1 MPNGPLKVFISFTAE
16 DLAEHADVVVDQLRR
31 MEWIAIDHRDW
42 APSGERSVRACK
54 EKVAECSVLVLL
66 VAHRYGWIPPS
77 QKGGD
82 DRTSITWM
90 EYQWARDMKIPIV
103 PFVAESEDGWP
114 EGMLER
120 LGHPEIE
127 ASLKAFKAELRD
139 HIVAFFEHEPH
150 SVLAKLESGL
160 REAGEKIAREGK
172 TPAAQRSDIVPV
184 NLPYLCDRSQQ
195 SRLLRQRLQ
204 LHLASGSIRPLLF
217 VVHGNADEAHV
228 AFVQRVEGS
237 VLPDLLAN
245 TGSRRDS
252 LFVYLPQVEVA
263 GTSSLASD
271 LRLEMSGKV
280 PQLDS
285 GSDAQLLASMRGLR
299 LRSIVVVLQLSASEC
314 RRAPAKVLDAV
325 RDYWTLFPDLPHD
338 LMLGCMLCIKYDQE
352 PGFGSWLRKV
362 AGGGSSAEQLRK
374 AVETLAA
381 SAANESGSGV
391 CVLPELRSVTR
402 KDIDDWLLDV
412 RAVLR
417 RHVSE
422 QDFHKMFDDGPSLPM
437 DRAIKHL
444 EGVLDSQPPRN

>member
-1 MPNGPLKVFISFTAE
+1 MPTGPLKVFISFTAE

-42 APSGERSVRACK
+42 APTGERSVRACK

-66 VAHRYGWIPPS
+66 VAHRDGWIPPS

-90 EYQWARDMKIPIV
+90 EYQWACAMNIPVV
-103 PFVAESEDGWP
+103 PFVAQSEEGWP
-114 EGMLER
+114 ERLVER
-120 LGHPEIE
+120 LSNATIE
-127 ASLKAFKAELRD
+127 PALNAFKAELRE
-139 HIVAFFEHEPH
+139 HIVAFFHHEPT
-150 SVLAKLESGL
+150 SVLEKLEIGL
-160 REAGEKIAREGK
+160 RAAGEKIARESK
-172 TPAAQRSDIVPV
+172 PATAQRSEIVPV

-204 LHLASGSIRPLLF
+204 LQLTSGSTRPLLL
-217 VVHGNADEAHV
+217 VVHGNADEAHF
-228 AFVQRVEGS
+228 AFVNRVEGS
-237 VLPDLLAN
+237 VLPDLLAS

-263 GTSSLASD
+263 NSSSLGADLRAEMSDKLTQPEFASD
-271 LRLEMSGKV
+271 AK
-280 PQLDS
+280 
-285 GSDAQLLASMRGLR
+285 LLAGLRGMR

-314 RRAPAKVLDAV
+314 RSAPAKVLQVV
-325 RDYWTLFPDLPHD
+325 RDYWDQFPDLPRD
-338 LMLGCMLCIKYDQE
+338 LMLGCMLCIKYDKE
-352 PGFGSWLRKV
+352 PGLGSWLRKI
-362 AGGGSSAEQLRK
+362 AGGSNAEQLRK

-391 CVLPELRSVTR
+391 CVLPELKSVTR
-402 KDIDDWLLDV
+402 KDIDDWLLEV

-422 QDFHKMFDDGPSLPM
+422 QDFHRMFDDGPAMPM
-437 DRAIKHL
+437 DSAIKHL
-444 EGVLDSQPPRN
+444 ESVLDSQTRRG